1 MCYDFFSV
9 GCSVA
14 CCEIATYCG
23 LSHFLLEMDFYFPMI
38 VVGRDLKKKVK
49 GALLRLK
56 FCFLG
61 GFLRVGHELHGDRRR
76 FCEMGV
82 QPLLES
88 LTPTTLALYHHSKRS
103 PDGLVLH

>member
-38 VVGRDLKKKVK
+38 VVGRDLKQKVK
-49 GALLRLK
+49 GALRLK
-56 FCFLG
+56 VCFLG
-61 GFLRVGHELHGDRRR
+61 VFLRVDHALHGDRRR

-88 LTPTTLALYHHSKRS
+88 LTPTTLAPYHRSQRS